1 MQIALG
7 GCLKAPPIPY
17 GLTDDTGGHIAYVL
31 AATRALEARSDIE
44 RVEVVTRRFDR
55 PDLGMNYAQ
64 RHERLGP
71 KSAIL
76 RIDDGSADY
85 LSKEALEARLDA
97 FTEAFLRHLDAL
109 PRKPDAI
116 HAHFADAAHV
126 ALAARERFGIPV
138 LYTPHSLGLDK
149 AQAMASASS
158 ASSAA
163 ASGME
168 RRIAAETRAIT
179 GACAT
184 VVSSREEAER
194 QVCAY
199 PGADPARVHCISPG
213 ATLPAAPDRAAARA
227 LIAPW
232 LKDADKPMILAVA
245 RPVEKKNLAGLV
257 EAYANAPGLR
267 ERANLVILAGL
278 RGPTRQG
285 SDEQRRV
292 IAGIEAALRHH
303 KLEGR
308 VALPPEHDA
317 ATLTGLYALAAEGH
331 GVFANPALT
340 EPFGLT
346 ILEAAASGLPVV
358 ATCRGGPS
366 DIVAR
371 IGHGLLA
378 EPTDPQVFGAALSRL
393 LTEADLHTRCRA
405 AAQGHDEAYSW
416 DGWAARV
423 AQLMARL
430 ARPCPL
436 AAPSRILASD
446 IDNTLTGDSA
456 ALPEFARWRAGGHAL
471 FAVATGRSITEARRI
486 LAEWEIDEPDAFI
499 TSVGSEIYR
508 RDAQGRFGFDASWAR
523 EIESDWHREAIR
535 ATLDSPSIRPQ
546 PPIEQRP
553 WKLSYFG
560 DARQAMR
567 IRNRLDMAG
576 LAARVIASHGRL
588 IDVLPVRAGK
598 GAAIAHLAKAY
609 GLTLEHCVAAG
620 DSGNDECMLRA
631 AGRAIVVGNADADL
645 ARLPQ
650 RPGLYRSRESH
661 AAGLLD
667 GLAWAGLHERAE
679 APAWRMAAE

>member
-1 MQIALG
+1 MYVMQIALG

-55 PDLGMNYAQ
+55 PDLGAIHAR

-71 KSAIL
+71 KSSIL
-76 RIDDGSADY
+76 RIDDGAADY

-97 FTEAFLRHLDAL
+97 FTEAFLRHLARL

-116 HAHFADAAHV
+116 HAHFADAARV
-126 ALAARERFGIPV
+126 ALAARARFGIPV

-149 AQAMASASS
+149 AQAMGGNA
-158 ASSAA
+158 SAA
-163 ASGME
+163 AGME
-168 RRIAAETRAIT
+168 RRIAEETRAIT

-199 PGADPARVHCISPG
+199 RGADPARVHCIAPG

-232 LKDADKPMILAVA
+232 LHDADKPMILAVA

-257 EAYANAPGLR
+257 EAYARTPGLR

-292 IAGIEAALRHH
+292 IAGIEALRRRH

-317 ATLTGLYALAAEGH
+317 ASLTGLYALAAEGR

-346 ILEAAASGLPVV
+346 LLEAAASGLPVV

-378 EPTDPQVFGAALSRL
+378 EPTDAQAFGAALSRL
-393 LTEADLHTRCRA
+393 LTDTDLHARCRA
-405 AAQGHDEAYSW
+405 AAAGHGAAYSW
-416 DGWAARV
+416 EGWAERV
-423 AQLMARL
+423 TQLMARL
-430 ARPCPL
+430 ARPRPL

-446 IDNTLTGDSA
+446 IDNTLTGDAA

-508 RDAQGRFGFDASWAR
+508 RDAQGRLGFDATWAR
-523 EIESDWHREAIR
+523 EIERDWRREAIR
-535 ATLDSPSIRPQ
+535 ATLDNPSIRPQ
-546 PPIEQRP
+546 PAIEQRP

-598 GAAIAHLAKAY
+598 GAAIAHLAKAH
-609 GLTLEHCVAAG
+609 GLTLDHCVAAG

-645 ARLPQ
+645 ARLPR
-650 RPGLYRSRESH
+650 RPGLFRSREAH
-661 AAGLLD
+661 VAGLLD
-667 GLAWAGLHERAE
+667 GLAWAGLHQRAE